1 MTPREL
7 PIVCSLDAARLQARE
22 VELASLGR
30 SMVSVSQPEA
40 APVTLRFTADQETR
54 DRLDRIV
61 AAEAECCPFLDMK
74 VREGETLELTIDGPE
89 GAAPVIDGL
98 VEAISAPDAA
108 ART

>member
-22 VELASLGR
+22 AELACLGR
-30 SMVSVSQPEA
+30 SLISVSPTGET
-40 APVTLRFTADQETR
+40 PVSLRFTADQETR

-61 AAEAECCPFLDMK
+61 AAEAECCPFLDMR

-89 GAAPVIDGL
+89 DGAPVIAGL

>member
-22 VELASLGR
+22 AELASLGR
-30 SMVSVSQPEA
+30 SMVSVSRPEG
-40 APVTLRFTADQETR
+40 APVTLRFTAAQETR

-74 VREGETLELTIDGPE
+74 VREGETLELAIDGPE
-89 GAAPVIDGL
+89 DAAPVVDGL
-98 VEAISAPDAA
+98 VEAIAGPRLTASP
-108 ART
+108 